1 EKPPAMPEDIYCLCP
16 LYVHQIKGFNARI
29 NAVIKSMALTTLG
42 RGVRHITARKVC
54 TEHDLPPDTIKLP
67 RNVLS
72 ILLPTFPITLLSVRL
87 PHCLK
92 GYLRSYH

>member
-1 EKPPAMPEDIYCLCP
+1 
-16 LYVHQIKGFNARI
+16 
-29 NAVIKSMALTTLG
+29 MALTTLG
-42 RGVRHITARKVC
+42 RGVRHITAWKVH

-67 RNVLS
+67 GNVLS
-72 ILLPTFPITLLSVRL
+72 ILLPTFPVILLSVRL

>member
-1 EKPPAMPEDIYCLCP
+1 MIRDLTPESL
-16 LYVHQIKGFNARI
+16 HR
-29 NAVIKSMALTTLG
+29 
-42 RGVRHITARKVC
+42 
-54 TEHDLPPDTIKLP
+54 HDLPPDTIKLP

-72 ILLPTFPITLLSVRL
+72 ILLPAFPVTLLSVRL

>member
-1 EKPPAMPEDIYCLCP
+1 
-16 LYVHQIKGFNARI
+16 
-29 NAVIKSMALTTLG
+29 MALTTLG
-42 RGVRHITARKVC
+42 RGIRHITARKVH

-67 RNVLS
+67 GNVLS
-72 ILLPTFPITLLSVRL
+72 ILLPTFPVTLLWVCL

>member
-1 EKPPAMPEDIYCLCP
+1 
-16 LYVHQIKGFNARI
+16 
-29 NAVIKSMALTTLG
+29 MALTTLG

-67 RNVLS
+67 LNALS
-72 ILLPTFPITLLSVRL
+72 ILIPAFPVTLPSVHL

>member
-1 EKPPAMPEDIYCLCP
+1 MIRDLTPE
-16 LYVHQIKGFNARI
+16 
-29 NAVIKSMALTTLG
+29 
-42 RGVRHITARKVC
+42 VC

-72 ILLPTFPITLLSVRL
+72 ILLPTFPVTLLSVRS

-92 GYLRSYH
+92 GYFINNPRASGMRIQFPNPVALPLRPYARK

>member
-1 EKPPAMPEDIYCLCP
+1 
-16 LYVHQIKGFNARI
+16 
-29 NAVIKSMALTTLG
+29 MALTTLG
-42 RGVRHITARKVC
+42 RGVRHITAWKVH

-67 RNVLS
+67 GNALS
-72 ILLPTFPITLLSVRL
+72 ILLPTFPVTLLSVRL

>member
-1 EKPPAMPEDIYCLCP
+1 
-16 LYVHQIKGFNARI
+16 
-29 NAVIKSMALTTLG
+29 MALTTLG
-42 RGVRHITARKVC
+42 RGVRHITAWKVH
-54 TEHDLPPDTIKLP
+54 TEHDPPPDTIKLP

-72 ILLPTFPITLLSVRL
+72 ILLPTFPVTLLSVRL